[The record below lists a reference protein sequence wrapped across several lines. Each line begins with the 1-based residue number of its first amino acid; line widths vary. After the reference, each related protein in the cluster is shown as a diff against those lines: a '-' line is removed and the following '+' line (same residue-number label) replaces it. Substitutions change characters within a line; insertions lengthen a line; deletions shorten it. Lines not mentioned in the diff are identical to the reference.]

1 MTRSKLFAT
10 IGLTATMAATA
21 VVPTVANAS
30 VQNDKNNAR
39 NLAIAGAAVA
49 GYGLLTHNTGATV
62 LGLAGALIGGTQANR
77 DQQVENSWH
86 DRWNQGGYYYNRDNR
101 NFQGNYDR
109 DNQDFH
115 RDYNRDNGQDCR

>member
-10 IGLTATMAATA
+10 LGLAATMAATA
-21 VVPTVANAS
+21 VVPTVASAS

-49 GYGLLTHNTGATV
+49 GYGLLSHNTGATV
-62 LGLAGALIGGTQANR
+62 LGAIGGLVGLSQEQH

-86 DRWNQGGYYYNRDNR
+86 DRWGRGGY
-101 NFQGNYDR
+101 NYDR
-109 DNQDFH
+109 DNRDFH
-115 RDYNRDNGQDCR
+115 RDYRDNGRDCR